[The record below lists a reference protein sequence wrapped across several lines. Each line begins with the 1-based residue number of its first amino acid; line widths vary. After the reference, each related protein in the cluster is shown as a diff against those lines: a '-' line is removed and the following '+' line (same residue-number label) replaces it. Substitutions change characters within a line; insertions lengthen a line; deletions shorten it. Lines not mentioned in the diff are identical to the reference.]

1 MDEAINKLPEIWGK
15 TGMQEPNVE
24 FRVSELPSDVK
35 SKIATALDAVPDSQ
49 YDGIAKMFGDGDKA
63 VTEATEGL
71 GPTTASPVSSSRNGN
86 TSTRPR
92 KKSARRAIGWMG
104 ACTRITKTRTRIRRI
119 CPAMPRRKDRSLI
132 HPAAQARK

>member
-15 TGMQEPNVE
+15 TGMQEPNFE

-71 GPTTASPVSSSRNGN
+71 GPTTASSVSSSRNGN

-92 KKSARRAIGWMG
+92 KKAARRAIGSPDSSPSYRGG
-104 ACTRITKTRTRIRRI
+104 AGF
-119 CPAMPRRKDRSLI
+119 
-132 HPAAQARK
+132 